1 MNLSLSEDQIL
12 IKDSAEKFLSTHYS
26 FEKRKEFIE
35 NKQYSHN
42 NWKSF
47 AELGW
52 LGIAFNEEVG
62 GFDGNI
68 KRGKFHSIRFDEQS
82 FSIPKKYSFKSQP
95 GRFFVYPSSIG
106 DGSFR
111 KFYNYLTP
119 ILESYAKENSISLI
133 LKRENILIGKTN
145 LDISQNILKIF
156 NKKIK
161 TIKVN

>member
-12 IKDSAEKFLSTHYS
+12 IKDSAEKFLSTNYS

-35 NKQYSHN
+35 NKQYSHNN

-68 KRGKFHSIRFDEQS
+68 NNLMTLMESL
-82 FSIPKKYSFKSQP
+82 
-95 GRFFVYPSSIG
+95 
-106 DGSFR
+106 GSA
-111 KFYNYLTP
+111 L
-119 ILESYAKENSISLI
+119 ILEPI
-133 LKRENILIGKTN
+133 
-145 LDISQNILKIF
+145 IF
-156 NKKIK
+156 NNLIVV
-161 TIKVN
+161 KVVLR